1 MTTTTTRAFRRLAA
15 ATTAAVYLL
24 IIVGSIVRTTGSGLG
39 CPDWPLCHGRLLPPL
54 EMTAIIEYT
63 HRFVAMIGGLLMLAM
78 LILAWRSY
86 RDQRWVVGPIS
97 TSVGLLVVQV
107 PLGAIVVATEL
118 EPLAVAFHLGM
129 AMLIF
134 AGVVISTVAAYQP
147 TDEAALVPATD
158 QRRRYLRLVY
168 AALGVLFVLLLTGAV
183 VVGTDAQLACPDW
196 PLCHNGLLP
205 PANASPLV
213 AIHLLH
219 RYTVV
224 LTSVLVGLVIAA
236 TFRLAKGQPR
246 VTRWAVVLGV
256 LFAAQVIIG
265 GVQVLLIIPILW
277 RVLHLATASAVWGTL
292 IVLVSLVALGHRVS
306 ESKRSIPSADP
317 MMPASADK

>member
-1 MTTTTTRAFRRLAA
+1 MTTSTTRAFRRLAI
-15 ATTAAVYLL
+15 ATSVAVYLL

-39 CPDWPLCHGRLLPPL
+39 CPDWPLCHGRLVPPL
-54 EMTAIIEYT
+54 EITAIIEYT

-78 LILAWRSY
+78 FAFAWRRY
-86 RDQRWVVGPIS
+86 RHQRWVVGPIS
-97 TSVGLLVVQV
+97 TSVGLLVAQV
-107 PLGAIVVATEL
+107 PLGAIIVATEL

-134 AGVVISTVAAYQP
+134 AGVLLSTVAAHQP
-147 TDEAALVPATD
+147 TGDDALVPDAER
-158 QRRRYLRLVY
+158 RRRYLRLVY

-196 PLCHNGLLP
+196 PLCHGGLLP
-205 PANASPLV
+205 PANASPLIAV
-213 AIHLLH
+213 HLLH

-224 LTSVLVGLVIAA
+224 LTSVLVVLVIAA

-246 VTRWAVVLGV
+246 LTRWAVVLGV
-256 LFAAQVIIG
+256 LFTAQVIIG
-265 GVQVLLIIPILW
+265 GVQVLLVIPILW

-292 IVLVSLVALGHRVS
+292 IVLAGLAALGHRASV
-306 ESKRSIPSADP
+306 KRRSLS
-317 MMPASADK
+317 PAMVTPADK